1 MNFLEARK
9 VDGLGE
15 KCRFR
20 HVSQDLYSHQRLLH
34 GVQADPKKTKFP
46 VYWPGEIFFTLFRTL
61 LHFCTFFPFF
71 TFQVF
76 LLSSVNIRNTIS
88 FYLSMV
94 WWHHRWNRLLEC
106 LLYIC

>member
-46 VYWPGEIFFTLFRTL
+46 VYWPGEIFFTL
-61 LHFCTFFPFF
+61 LHFFSIFHISSFSTI
-71 TFQVF
+71 VRKHKEYNF
-76 LLSSVNIRNTIS
+76 LLPFDGLVTPQMEQIVRMSAV
-88 FYLSMV
+88 YL
-94 WWHHRWNRLLEC
+94 
-106 LLYIC
+106 